1 MKYLDFLDQLRLA
14 ILQIPAPSPILPKD
28 VYLGNMVESPC
39 VSITP
44 LPGGDEMVFMD
55 GARDKE
61 YNISVLVQHQSDGA
75 CNTYLTDLY
84 RHIER
89 VKDVPSNNTSYEFI
103 RAKTSNLPSKQG
115 IADKNLNVWE
125 VNFKITIHIYKGVDE

>member
-14 ILQIPAPSPILPKD
+14 ILQIPAPNPILPKD

-75 CNTYLTDLY
+75 CNAYLTDLY

-89 VKDVPSNNTSYEFI
+89 IKDVPSNNTSYEFI

-115 IADKNLNVWE
+115 ITDKKLNVWE